1 MKRILRFTADWC
13 NPCKQLSENMERAN
27 LKIPVEVIDVEKNES
42 VANHYGIRNL
52 PTMILL
58 DENIEIKRISGLKTA
73 NQIKT
78 WINE

>member
-13 NPCKQLSENMERAN
+13 NPCKQLSENIERAN

-42 VANHYGIRNL
+42 IANYYGIRNL

-58 DENIEIKRISGLKTA
+58 DENIEIKRISGLKTT

>member
-13 NPCKQLSENMERAN
+13 NPCKQLSENIERAN

-58 DENIEIKRISGLKTA
+58 DENIEIKRISGLKTT